1 MGSTMYAIIR
11 SGDKQ
16 FRAEPGMTV
25 RVPALSADV
34 GDTVT
39 FDEVL
44 LASTEDGT
52 TVGTPTVAN
61 ATVTGE
67 VVRHGKDKKGIIF
80 KWKRRKNYRR
90 KQGHR
95 QKFTE
100 VRIGEIKVG
109 RGRERHGTQEGSR
122 LQPQRPRFESAV
134 PRRKALWWRAG
145 RGGQHP
151 GAAARHEVPPGSQ
164 RRQGSRR
171 HTLRAGR
178 RRGEVRALRPQAD
191 AGLGLSGCL
200 TGCVCCNDERL
211 VPRGRGVFS
220 WACGRRQRTLVPDRS
235 RRSIASC

>member
-67 VVRHGKDKKGIIF
+67 VVRHGKDKKVIIF
-80 KWKRRKNYRR
+80 KWKRRKNRSEEHTSEL
-90 KQGHR
+90 QS
-95 QKFTE
+95 
-100 VRIGEIKVG
+100 
-109 RGRERHGTQEGSR
+109 RENLVCR
-122 LQPQRPRFESAV
+122 LLLEKKKTTHNQ
-134 PRRKALWWRAG
+134 L
-145 RGGQHP
+145 
-151 GAAARHEVPPGSQ
+151 
-164 RRQGSRR
+164 
-171 HTLRAGR
+171 
-178 RRGEVRALRPQAD
+178 
-191 AGLGLSGCL
+191 
-200 TGCVCCNDERL
+200 N
-211 VPRGRGVFS
+211 
-220 WACGRRQRTLVPDRS
+220 
-235 RRSIASC
+235 